1 MGNQD
6 WKLGLREETI
16 PVFEAVSQMESVK
29 GLYLCGGTAQSLQMQ
44 HRKSEDLDFELL
56 GTRKE
61 RPSLDFS
68 AIANEVSSV
77 FPDCRKEF
85 LGKNQLQ
92 IFVDGNVKL
101 SFFRP
106 ENSVPELGKGFVYNN
121 IVTPSLQELLGM
133 KLFTIAVRS
142 VFRTTSKPYNLE
154 NRTTSENIQPRKHTT
169 SKTHNLENAQ
179 LQEHTTPQPQNPT
192 TSNKKAR
199 RIKAL
204 LSIIGDKGANLK
216 TLMEGLRL
224 RDRKNLLYTYI
235 NPNVEEGNIAML
247 YPEKPNHPMQSYYL
261 TQKGRELLEKLLKEE

>member
-6 WKLGLREETI
+6 WKLGLRGKTI
-16 PVFEAVSQMESVK
+16 PVFEAVSQMEIVK

-142 VFRTTSKPYNLE
+142 AFR
-154 NRTTSENIQPRKHTT
+154 
-169 SKTHNLENAQ
+169 
-179 LQEHTTPQPQNPT
+179 
-192 TSNKKAR
+192 
-199 RIKAL
+199 
-204 LSIIGDKGANLK
+204 D
-216 TLMEGLRL
+216 
-224 RDRKNLLYTYI
+224 
-235 NPNVEEGNIAML
+235 
-247 YPEKPNHPMQSYYL
+247 YYDIYA
-261 TQKGRELLEKLLKEE
+261 LLKEGYDLAKGVDYAGRFSRHTIHSKFIYSILLNENYFHKPAEFALLEPKYEVSTFDIAEFVRQYIEEKEIKIKK